1 MKKNILLITTLMMTS
16 FVFAQNPLSWNYSA
30 KKVGEGKYEVKLTA
44 NIQSGW
50 HLYSQTQPES
60 AIAQPTAIKFNK
72 NPLLSLD
79 GKTRELGTMQKH
91 KDEGL
96 DVEAWQ
102 YSGKV
107 EFVQKVKLKTNA
119 KTMMTGSIEYQVCTD
134 EKCLPPKTVPFSITI
149 Q

>member
-1 MKKNILLITTLMMTS
+1 MKKLIVLFICLNAGMITFS
-16 FVFAQNPLSWNYSA
+16 QDPVKWNYTA
-30 KKVGEGKYEVKLTA
+30 KKIGEGKYEVKLTA
-44 NIQSGW
+44 SIQSGW
-50 HLYSQTQPES
+50 HLYSQMQPES
-60 AIAQPTAIKFNK
+60 AIAQPTEIKFNK
-72 NPLLSLD
+72 NPLLTLD
-79 GKTRELGTMQKH
+79 DKMKEVGTMQKY

-119 KTMMTGSIEYQVCTD
+119 KTMMTGSVEYQVCTD
-134 EKCLPPKTVPFSITI
+134 EKCLPPKTVPFSILI